1 MASVWTQE
9 LVTLSPTTFLV
20 REDDLWYYDLY
31 LKTQIQLFQET
42 RKSMEH
48 RPIAFRFQ
56 PGETV
61 LVLVTNEL
69 ALMESRT
76 RGYWKANEY
85 DVIVPPGN
93 GRMRVR
99 EENLAKVPR
108 EKWIRA
114 LESMAGIDK
123 MPSMIKDAVH
133 RSPPLEKAS
142 GKEK

>member
-1 MASVWTQE
+1 MIRLRSTQQ
-9 LVTLSPTTFLV
+9 TA
-20 REDDLWYYDLY
+20 
-31 LKTQIQLFQET
+31 LFQET
-42 RKSMEH
+42 TKMEH

-61 LVLVTNEL
+61 LILVTNEL
-69 ALMESRT
+69 GLVESRT

-99 EENLAKVPR
+99 EENLSKVPR

-114 LESMAGIDK
+114 LESMAGIEK
-123 MPSMIKDAVH
+123 MPSMVKDAVH
-133 RSPPLEKAS
+133 RPPALENPS
-142 GKEK
+142 GKAK

>member
-1 MASVWTQE
+1 
-9 LVTLSPTTFLV
+9 
-20 REDDLWYYDLY
+20 
-31 LKTQIQLFQET
+31 
-42 RKSMEH
+42 MEH

-61 LVLVTNEL
+61 LIQITNEL
-69 ALMESRT
+69 GLVESRT

-99 EENLAKVPR
+99 EENLGKVPR

-114 LESMAGIDK
+114 LESMAGIEK
-123 MPSMIKDAVH
+123 MPSMVKDAVH
-133 RSPPLEKAS
+133 RSPAVEKTS
-142 GKEK
+142 GQEK